1 MIQDRR
7 QMLAAVYRETVEFV
21 MAGRYETEDGTEV
34 VLPDD
39 SEMIRGRRL
48 YREAIVLGA
57 RSSSPALRAQTSSS
71 ANTAD
76 GTSAP
81 PEVAVWNSDS
91 IDAGKRLL
99 DEGYNVAVL
108 NLASHRNP
116 GGGVMNGSAAQEES
130 LFRRTNLFRSMYQF
144 AHYAE
149 EYGLKRSR
157 YQYPLDRRNGGVYT
171 PGATV
176 IRDARLR
183 LLAEPYQL
191 SFIAVPAI
199 AHPDVTSVAPCG
211 IGSAG
216 FTPANVADGDVR
228 APGLWLTDEMV
239 DLTRQKMRTIFRIAA
254 HHGHDAL
261 VLGAFGCGAFR
272 NPPRHIALL
281 FKEVMQETEF
291 TGRFRKIVFAILE
304 DRNAPRGGNLQP
316 FREVFGC

>member
-1 MIQDRR
+1 
-7 QMLAAVYRETVEFV
+7 MLAAVYRDTVEVV
-21 MAGRYETEDGTEV
+21 MAGRYFVGDCKSPKTDGTEV

-39 SEMIRGRRL
+39 SEMIRGSRL

-57 RSSSPALRAQTSSS
+57 QTSSPALGAQTPPS
-71 ANTAD
+71 ANTVE
-76 GTSAP
+76 GSSAL

-91 IDAGKRLL
+91 IDAGKRLQ

-144 AHYAE
+144 APYAE

-176 IRDARLR
+176 IRDAQLR
-183 LLAEPYQL
+183 LLAKPYRL
-191 SFIAVPAI
+191 SFVAVPAV
-199 AHPDVTSVAPCG
+199 AHPDLTR
-211 IGSAG
+211 
-216 FTPANVADGDVR
+216 DG
-228 APGLWLTDEMV
+228 LLTDAMA

-272 NPPRHIALL
+272 NPPRHIAQL

-291 TGRFRKIVFAILE
+291 AGRFRKIVFAILE

-316 FREVFGC
+316 FRAVFG

>member
-1 MIQDRR
+1 
-7 QMLAAVYRETVEFV
+7 MLAAVYRETVEVV
-21 MAGRYETEDGTEV
+21 MAGRYETEDGIEV

-39 SEMIRGRRL
+39 SEMIRGSRL

-57 RSSSPALRAQTSSS
+57 RSSSPAMGAQTSSS

-76 GTSAP
+76 GTSAL

-144 AHYAE
+144 TPYAE

-199 AHPDVTSVAPCG
+199 AHPNVTR
-211 IGSAG
+211 
-216 FTPANVADGDVR
+216 DG
-228 APGLWLTDEMV
+228 LLTDEMA

-254 HHGHDAL
+254 HHDHDAL

-304 DRNAPRGGNLQP
+304 DRNAPRGGNLLP

>member
-1 MIQDRR
+1 
-7 QMLAAVYRETVEFV
+7 MLAAVYQETVEVV

-39 SEMIRGRRL
+39 SEMIRGSRL
-48 YREAIVLGA
+48 YREAIVLE
-57 RSSSPALRAQTSSS
+57 SSGQRLRALQETDSGQRLR
-71 ANTAD
+71 ALQATNMPTL
-76 GTSAP
+76 
-81 PEVAVWNSDS
+81 PEIAVWNSDS
-91 IDAGKRLL
+91 IDAGKRLQ
-99 DEGYNVAVL
+99 DEDYNVAVL

-144 AHYAE
+144 TPYAK
-149 EYGLKRSR
+149 EYGLKRSC
-157 YQYPLDRRNGGVYT
+157 YQYPLDSRNGGVYT
-171 PGATV
+171 PDATV
-176 IRDARLR
+176 IRDAQLR
-183 LLAEPYQL
+183 LLAEPYRL
-191 SFIAVPAI
+191 SFVAVPAI
-199 AHPDVTSVAPCG
+199 AHPNLTR
-211 IGSAG
+211 
-216 FTPANVADGDVR
+216 DG
-228 APGLWLTDEMV
+228 LLTDAMA

-281 FKEVMQETEF
+281 FKEVMQEPEF
-291 TGRFRKIVFAILE
+291 AGRFQKIVFAILE

>member
-1 MIQDRR
+1 
-7 QMLAAVYRETVEFV
+7 MLAAVYQETVEAV
-21 MAGRYETEDGTEV
+21 MAGRYEAEDGTEV

-39 SEMIRGRRL
+39 SEMIRGSRL
-48 YREAIVLGA
+48 YREAIVLGS
-57 RSSSPALRAQTSSS
+57 RSSSSAVGAQSS
-71 ANTAD
+71 
-76 GTSAP
+76 TSAIAAD
-81 PEVAVWNSDS
+81 EMSALQEATVWNSDS

-116 GGGVMNGSAAQEES
+116 GGGVVNGSAAQEES

-144 AHYAE
+144 TPYAE
-149 EYGLKRSR
+149 EYRLKRSR
-157 YQYPLDRRNGGVYT
+157 YQYPLDPKNGGVYT

-183 LLAEPYQL
+183 LLAEPYRL
-191 SFIAVPAI
+191 SFVAVPAI
-199 AHPDVTSVAPCG
+199 AHPDLTR
-211 IGSAG
+211 
-216 FTPANVADGDVR
+216 DG
-228 APGLWLTDEMV
+228 LLTDAMA

-281 FKEVMQETEF
+281 FKEVMQEREF
-291 TGRFRKIVFAILE
+291 AGRFRKIVFAILE
-304 DRNAPRGGNLQP
+304 DRNAPHGGNLQP
-316 FREVFGC
+316 FREVFGSY